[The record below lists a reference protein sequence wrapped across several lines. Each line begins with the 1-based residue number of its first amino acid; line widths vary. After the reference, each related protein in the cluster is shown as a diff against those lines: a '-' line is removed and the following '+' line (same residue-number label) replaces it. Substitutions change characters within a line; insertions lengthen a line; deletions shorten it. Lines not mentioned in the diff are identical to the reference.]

1 MLYELYIEFVKDN
14 WKLYSVM
21 IVLLLGLP
29 LQKIAIPHY
38 YGKIIETIKDGK
50 LSLTKKIF
58 LIMIGLYVLTGIFG
72 LVSNYINKLIWPKM
86 EGFIRQKIFN
96 LILERYNEAF
106 EDLKTGEIQ
115 TKLHDFP
122 WFIDMI
128 YNKFQSFVFTNTII
142 LITSFIYLSKYHI
155 NLGVAYIISIISIF
169 LLSVAFVYT
178 CKNNVSEE
186 INMYNELFEELDD
199 ILNNIISVFSNK
211 KLDDEIKNIEKIN
224 KKTQEKQINTNT
236 YNLYFQ
242 GAYNV
247 LNLIIFIVLNYIS
260 YDLYVK
266 KKINLSALSAIV
278 IINFNILD
286 DMSIFYNTTKEIV
299 YMKGR
304 IDTFNNFIDKLPELD
319 TSNKKSL
326 FGMQNS
332 LEIKFKNIMFKPR
345 NSDKPIYEKF
355 NLHIPVN
362 QDIIIMGHIGSGKS
376 TFAKLLVGLHKYN
389 KGDIFLNNMNFKN
402 ISINEVRENILYVPQ
417 HPKLFNRSLWE
428 NIIYGLTTK
437 ELNDI
442 STKKIYETLDKL
454 GMHDIKKIFENRMF
468 KLVGKNGSYLSGG
481 QRQLVWLLRCI
492 FKKCPVIIFDEPTSS
507 LDGESKKNVI
517 KLIKLIKREKTVMII
532 SHDPDFKSIMD
543 RLIVF
548 EKGNIKNDV
557 LLNNN

>member
-1 MLYELYIEFVKDN
+1 
-14 WKLYSVM
+14 
-21 IVLLLGLP
+21 
-29 LQKIAIPHY
+29 
-38 YGKIIETIKDGK
+38 
-50 LSLTKKIF
+50 
-58 LIMIGLYVLTGIFG
+58 
-72 LVSNYINKLIWPKM
+72 
-86 EGFIRQKIFN
+86 
-96 LILERYNEAF
+96 
-106 EDLKTGEIQ
+106 
-115 TKLHDFP
+115 
-122 WFIDMI
+122 
-128 YNKFQSFVFTNTII
+128 
-142 LITSFIYLSKYHI
+142 
-155 NLGVAYIISIISIF
+155 
-169 LLSVAFVYT
+169 
-178 CKNNVSEE
+178 
-186 INMYNELFEELDD
+186 MYNELFEELDD

-304 IDTFNNFIDKLPELD
+304 IDTFNNFIDKLPKLD

-332 LEIKFKNIMFKPR
+332 LEIKLKNIMFKPR

-517 KLIKLIKREKTVMII
+517 KLIELIKREKTVMII

>member
-266 KKINLSALSAIV
+266 KKITLSALSAIV

-304 IDTFNNFIDKLPELD
+304 IDTFNNFIDKLPKLD

-517 KLIKLIKREKTVMII
+517 KLIELIKREKTVMII

>member
-266 KKINLSALSAIV
+266 KKITLSALSAIV

-304 IDTFNNFIDKLPELD
+304 IDTFNKFINDLPELD

-326 FGMQNS
+326 FGLQNS

-517 KLIKLIKREKTVMII
+517 KLIELIKREKTVMII

>member
-1 MLYELYIEFVKDN
+1 MLYDLYIEFVKDN

-72 LVSNYINKLIWPKM
+72 LISNYINKLIWPKM

-96 LILERYNEAF
+96 LILERHNEAF

-128 YNKFQSFVFTNTII
+128 YNKFQSFIFTNTII

-155 NLGVAYIISIISIF
+155 NLGIAYIISIMSIF

-211 KLDDEIKNIEKIN
+211 KLDDEIKNIERIN

-247 LNLIIFIVLNYIS
+247 LNLIIFIALNYIS

-304 IDTFNNFIDKLPELD
+304 IDTFNKFIGDLPELD

-326 FGMQNS
+326 FGIQNS

-345 NSDKPIYEKF
+345 NSDKPIYENF

-362 QDIIIMGHIGSGKS
+362 QDILIMGHIGSGKS

-428 NIIYGLTTK
+428 NIIYGLTTE

-442 STKKIYETLDKL
+442 STKKIYETLEKL
-454 GMHDIKKIFENRMF
+454 GMHDIRKIFENRMF

-517 KLIKLIKREKTVMII
+517 KLIELIKKEKTVMII
-532 SHDPDFKSIMD
+532 THDPDFKSIMD

-557 LLNNN
+557 LLKNN